1 MSTGPALL
9 SSVKETAS
17 RLMAGV
23 VTGASSIGEGVRLT
37 NALLRGGIK
46 AAAAFLLFAGPVQ
59 AGDEPLRIM
68 VLGDSLAAGY
78 GLLPADSFTQQLQNW
93 ADEEAAAPLSIEN
106 AGVSGDTT
114 AGGLARLDWALGSDM
129 PDAVIVE
136 LGGNDALRGI
146 EPEETQANLDK
157 ILEKLAER
165 NIAALL
171 AGMLAPRNMGE
182 DYVTAFEAVY
192 PALAEKHDVVYLP
205 FFLEGVAGQR
215 ELNQPDGIHP
225 NPEGVTIVVAH
236 IAPKM
241 QELVER
247 LVEADTE

>member
-1 MSTGPALL
+1 VL
-9 SSVKETAS
+9 
-17 RLMAGV
+17 
-23 VTGASSIGEGVRLT
+23 
-37 NALLRGGIK
+37 
-46 AAAAFLLFAGPVQ
+46 AGPVQ
-59 AGDEPLRIM
+59 ADEAPLRIM

-78 GLLPADSFTQQLQNW
+78 GLLPDDALTQQLQNW
-93 ADEEAAAPLSIEN
+93 ADDAFDTPVTIEN

-114 AGGLARLDWALGSDM
+114 AGGLARLDWALGSDL

-146 EPEETQANLDK
+146 DPEETHANLDK
-157 ILEKLAER
+157 ILSTLAEKD
-165 NIAALL
+165 ITAML

-192 PALAEKHDVVYLP
+192 PALAEEHDVVYLP

-225 NPEGVTIVVAH
+225 NPEGVKKVVAH
-236 IAPKM
+236 IAPKVR
-241 QELVER
+241 ELVER
-247 LVEADTE
+247 LEKE

>member
-1 MSTGPALL
+1 MH
-9 SSVKETAS
+9 
-17 RLMAGV
+17 
-23 VTGASSIGEGVRLT
+23 
-37 NALLRGGIK
+37 
-46 AAAAFLLFAGPVQ
+46 
-59 AGDEPLRIM
+59 AGDEPLR
-68 VLGDSLAAGY
+68 VVVFGDSLAAGY
-78 GLLPADSFTQQLQNW
+78 GLLPADAFTQQLQNW
-93 ADEEAAAPLSIEN
+93 ADTEVETPLTIEN

-114 AGGLARLDWALGSDM
+114 AGGLARLDWALGSDL

-146 EPEETQANLDK
+146 APEETRANLDK
-157 ILEKLAER
+157 ILTKLAEKD
-165 NIAALL
+165 ITALL

-192 PALAEKHDVVYLP
+192 PALAKDHDVVYLP

-225 NPEGVTIVVAH
+225 NPEGVRKVVAH

-241 QELVER
+241 RELVER
-247 LVEADTE
+247 LVESDAQ

>member
-1 MSTGPALL
+1 
-9 SSVKETAS
+9 
-17 RLMAGV
+17 MAGV
-23 VTGASSIGEGVRLT
+23 VTGARSVGEGVRQT

-46 AAAAFLLFAGPVQ
+46 AATVFLILVGPVE
-59 AGDEPLRIM
+59 AGNEPLR
-68 VLGDSLAAGY
+68 VVVFGDSLAAGY
-78 GLLPADSFTQQLQNW
+78 GLLPADSFTQRLQEW
-93 ADEEAAAPLSIEN
+93 ADDEIETPLKIEN

-114 AGGLARLDWALGSDM
+114 AGGLARLDWALGSDL

-146 EPEETQANLDK
+146 APEETRANLDK
-157 ILEKLAER
+157 ILTKLAAKD
-165 NIAALL
+165 IAALL

-192 PALAEKHDVVYLP
+192 PDLAKEHDVIYLP

-225 NPEGVTIVVAH
+225 NPEGVKKVVAH

-247 LVEADTE
+247 LMETEDKR

>member
-1 MSTGPALL
+1 MLAGPA
-9 SSVKETAS
+9 
-17 RLMAGV
+17 
-23 VTGASSIGEGVRLT
+23 
-37 NALLRGGIK
+37 
-46 AAAAFLLFAGPVQ
+46 Q
-59 AGDEPLRIM
+59 AGDEPLRVM

-78 GLLPADSFTQQLQNW
+78 GLLPADSFTKQLQNW
-93 ADEEAAAPLSIEN
+93 ADEEFESPVVIEN

-146 EPEETQANLDK
+146 DPDETRANLDK
-157 ILEKLAER
+157 ILSKLAEKD
-165 NIAALL
+165 ITALL

-192 PALAEKHDVVYLP
+192 PALAEEHDIVYLP

-225 NPEGVTIVVAH
+225 NPEGVKKVVAH
-236 IAPKM
+236 IAPKVR
-241 QELVER
+241 ELVER
-247 LVEADTE
+247 LEEE